1 MRHGFL
7 ESSGI
12 LVNTGIRFFLALTF
26 CVAHGMMESWKNGI
40 VTVEEELIKMMLLLP
55 LDPIF
60 QYSFVPTFQ

>member
-12 LVNTGIRFFLALTF
+12 LVNTGIRFILALTF
-26 CVAHGMMESWKNGI
+26 CVVHGMMESWKNGI
-40 VTVEEELIKMMLLLP
+40 VTVEEELIKLMLLLP
-55 LDPIF
+55 FDPIF